1 MSSRL
6 RGVIAFLA
14 VAILF
19 CQPAQVDAHPQLI
32 GLWIANE
39 PPGGIQVYDLGCG
52 EYIGNGIWR
61 GPFLYIVS
69 GKIVEKGMWELRF
82 FTGNDATLS
91 ILLREGRIGT
101 YLELTQ
107 VPPRSINYVCGM
119 RP

>member
-91 ILLREGRIGT
+91 IQSPMSGGARVGLVDFGARTFSFKNVNFRK
-101 YLELTQ
+101 
-107 VPPRSINYVCGM
+107 
-119 RP
+119 